1 MANIVGTNFDD
12 SLVGTSFSDEII
24 ALGGNDVLLGGDGD
38 DFLDGGFGFDTI
50 NGGNGNDTTS
60 YAFYSGP
67 IVANLTTGVVGFPGN
82 SLLTDILISIENV
95 IGTNGN
101 DSITGNN
108 DANVLSGR
116 LGNDSLF
123 GSSGNDKLDGGA
135 GADTANYSA
144 LGTTVTLG
152 AFGVLNKGALG
163 VDQLVS
169 IETIVGSS
177 LLGDTVNHSG
187 AVSGGGVTV
196 TGTTT
201 NLSTGVVTVNGSG
214 APLPLSF
221 NVQQFENVIGSNFND
236 SITGNNDA
244 NVLSG
249 GLGNDTLL
257 GLDGN
262 DVLLGGDGDDFLDG
276 GFGFDTINGGNGNDT
291 TSYAFYSGPIVANLT
306 TGVVGFPGN
315 SLLTD
320 TLISIENV
328 IGTNGNDSITGN
340 NDANVLSGRLGNDS
354 LFGSSGNDKLD
365 GGAGADTANYSAL
378 GTTVTLGAFGVLNK
392 GALGVDQLVSI
403 ETIVG
408 SSLLGD
414 TVNHSGAVSGGG
426 VTVTGTTTNLSTG
439 VVTVNGSGAPLPLSF
454 NVQQFENVIG
464 SNFNDS
470 ITGNN
475 DANVLRGGLGNDTL
489 NGGLGRDTMTG
500 GAGNDIFVYNR
511 TTESPAGSNRD
522 VITDFQR
529 GFDKID
535 LSAIDANPFN
545 AFLSFNPNDA
555 FTWKGLNGL
564 ISGIGQVRYIQSGAN
579 LLLQANTDFNFG
591 NFELEIQLNAL
602 SSLSSTDV
610 IL

>member
-1 MANIVGTNFDD
+1 M
-12 SLVGTSFSDEII
+12 
-24 ALGGNDVLLGGDGD
+24 
-38 DFLDGGFGFDTI
+38 
-50 NGGNGNDTTS
+50 
-60 YAFYSGP
+60 
-67 IVANLTTGVVGFPGN
+67 
-82 SLLTDILISIENV
+82 
-95 IGTNGN
+95 
-101 DSITGNN
+101 
-108 DANVLSGR
+108 
-116 LGNDSLF
+116 
-123 GSSGNDKLDGGA
+123 
-135 GADTANYSA
+135 
-144 LGTTVTLG
+144 
-152 AFGVLNKGALG
+152 
-163 VDQLVS
+163 
-169 IETIVGSS
+169 
-177 LLGDTVNHSG
+177 
-187 AVSGGGVTV
+187 
-196 TGTTT
+196 
-201 NLSTGVVTVNGSG
+201 
-214 APLPLSF
+214 
-221 NVQQFENVIGSNFND
+221 
-236 SITGNNDA
+236 
-244 NVLSG
+244 
-249 GLGNDTLL
+249 GNDTLL

-340 NDANVLSGRLGNDS
+340 NDANVLSGR
-354 LFGSSGNDKLD
+354 
-365 GGAGADTANYSAL
+365 
-378 GTTVTLGAFGVLNK
+378 
-392 GALGVDQLVSI
+392 
-403 ETIVG
+403 
-408 SSLLGD
+408 
-414 TVNHSGAVSGGG
+414 
-426 VTVTGTTTNLSTG
+426 
-439 VVTVNGSGAPLPLSF
+439 
-454 NVQQFENVIG
+454 
-464 SNFNDS
+464 
-470 ITGNN
+470 
-475 DANVLRGGLGNDTL
+475 LGNDTL

-602 SSLSSTDV
+602 SSFSSTDV

>member
-1 MANIVGTNFDD
+1 
-12 SLVGTSFSDEII
+12 
-24 ALGGNDVLLGGDGD
+24 
-38 DFLDGGFGFDTI
+38 
-50 NGGNGNDTTS
+50 
-60 YAFYSGP
+60 
-67 IVANLTTGVVGFPGN
+67 
-82 SLLTDILISIENV
+82 
-95 IGTNGN
+95 
-101 DSITGNN
+101 
-108 DANVLSGR
+108 
-116 LGNDSLF
+116 
-123 GSSGNDKLDGGA
+123 
-135 GADTANYSA
+135 
-144 LGTTVTLG
+144 
-152 AFGVLNKGALG
+152 
-163 VDQLVS
+163 
-169 IETIVGSS
+169 
-177 LLGDTVNHSG
+177 
-187 AVSGGGVTV
+187 
-196 TGTTT
+196 
-201 NLSTGVVTVNGSG
+201 VVTVNGSG

>member
-24 ALGGNDVLLGGDGD
+24 ALG
-38 DFLDGGFGFDTI
+38 
-50 NGGNGNDTTS
+50 
-60 YAFYSGP
+60 
-67 IVANLTTGVVGFPGN
+67 
-82 SLLTDILISIENV
+82 
-95 IGTNGN
+95 
-101 DSITGNN
+101 
-108 DANVLSGR
+108 
-116 LGNDSLF
+116 
-123 GSSGNDKLDGGA
+123 
-135 GADTANYSA
+135 
-144 LGTTVTLG
+144 
-152 AFGVLNKGALG
+152 
-163 VDQLVS
+163 
-169 IETIVGSS
+169 
-177 LLGDTVNHSG
+177 
-187 AVSGGGVTV
+187 
-196 TGTTT
+196 
-201 NLSTGVVTVNGSG
+201 
-214 APLPLSF
+214 
-221 NVQQFENVIGSNFND
+221 
-236 SITGNNDA
+236 
-244 NVLSG
+244 
-249 GLGNDTLL
+249 
-257 GLDGN
+257 GN

-340 NDANVLSGRLGNDS
+340 NDANVLSGR
-354 LFGSSGNDKLD
+354 
-365 GGAGADTANYSAL
+365 
-378 GTTVTLGAFGVLNK
+378 
-392 GALGVDQLVSI
+392 
-403 ETIVG
+403 
-408 SSLLGD
+408 
-414 TVNHSGAVSGGG
+414 
-426 VTVTGTTTNLSTG
+426 
-439 VVTVNGSGAPLPLSF
+439 
-454 NVQQFENVIG
+454 
-464 SNFNDS
+464 
-470 ITGNN
+470 
-475 DANVLRGGLGNDTL
+475 LGNDTL

-602 SSLSSTDV
+602 SSFSSTDV